1 MDAFDLVDIQRLRH
15 PRLRKYSY
23 ESKVLKLK
31 SRIDFFLVA
40 KNLTQ
45 HVKKSEIYP
54 SIAPDHR
61 AIYISLSWTTEKS
74 RGPGLW
80 KFNNTLL
87 KDEHYVSKI
96 RETYSRTRASYSNLA
111 DARLLWEM
119 LKMETRAATIA
130 YSKKKAK
137 ATTNREL
144 EIRRQLE
151 ILDRNICD
159 NFNSPNIAHILNE
172 YEDLKMELQ
181 SIYEEK
187 GRAAIF
193 RSKCRWVE
201 KGERPTKYFFN
212 LEKRN
217 YNRKT
222 ITELRT
228 ESETVTNN
236 ESQILEAIENYYSEL
251 YASANNSQENNVDE
265 FTEHLKIPKLSDAD
279 RDRIEG
285 PLSYEECKKALDTF
299 QNNKAPGE
307 DGFTVEFYMFFFD
320 LLGHDLVASFN
331 AAYDANELTISQRRG
346 VITLIPKEDG
356 SLLELSNWRPVTLL
370 NVDCKIATKAIA
382 RRIEPLLPNLVHT
395 DQTGFIKGRYIGEN
409 IRLIIDI
416 MEHTKSE
423 SIPGILVS
431 LDFRKAFDS
440 LEWSFMMKAL
450 DIFNFGTSIKRW
462 ISTFYTK
469 IESAAINN
477 GFMTNWFRPS
487 RGVRQGCPLSP
498 YLFVLSTEI
507 LSSKIRQEPSIT
519 GIKIFGHE
527 IKLSQFADDTNLF
540 CADLI
545 SVENALKTVGDF
557 GRLAGL
563 KLNIKKSKA
572 IWLGK
577 WEKNKSYPLQ
587 LKWLH
592 SPVRLLGIHVSY
604 DEKGNNELNF
614 NLKIRKLQ
622 TKLDM
627 WRSRDLTLFGKVL
640 IIKSLGL
647 SQLIYSASILN
658 VPEDIA
664 STVKTKL
671 FSFLWKN
678 KRDKIKRTG
687 LYQDLGRGGIR
698 MVDIDIMFKAL
709 KLAWIP
715 RLLTSGNQNWKTV
728 PDYYL
733 RKFGGLNF
741 LLRCNYDAKY
751 IKSIP
756 LFYRSILVYFSEL
769 KTLYSFDQAQNIIL
783 FNNKEILVDSKTFFI
798 REWFK
803 KGILS
808 IQDLLHNTG
817 QPMTYQEFTNKYSC
831 KTNFLQY
838 YQVISAIPKHLLA
851 KAKSTKPINKELYSD
866 NNLSLQ
872 LNESI
877 TLYLNKIKTSDFYT
891 LLCTKIHT
899 TGHSGPQR
907 WSKDLSLDEDKWE
920 KIFTSLKTVCRETK
934 LKEFQYKL
942 IHRIVVTKKELY
954 RYGIKE
960 DDECIYCGEKDSI
973 NHTFRDCHFVKNFI
987 QRVINWFNIENKIN
1001 FNPSSEE
1008 RLFGILSDLHEKVL
1022 VRKFNYT
1029 MLFMRYYIYANKL
1042 HNKPILLQD
1051 FVGKMIIKYR
1061 IEKL

>member
-1 MDAFDLVDIQRLRH
+1 M
-15 PRLRKYSY
+15 
-23 ESKVLKLK
+23 
-31 SRIDFFLVA
+31 
-40 KNLTQ
+40 
-45 HVKKSEIYP
+45 
-54 SIAPDHR
+54 
-61 AIYISLSWTTEKS
+61 
-74 RGPGLW
+74 
-80 KFNNTLL
+80 
-87 KDEHYVSKI
+87 
-96 RETYSRTRASYSNLA
+96 
-111 DARLLWEM
+111 
-119 LKMETRAATIA
+119 
-130 YSKKKAK
+130 
-137 ATTNREL
+137 
-144 EIRRQLE
+144 
-151 ILDRNICD
+151 
-159 NFNSPNIAHILNE
+159 
-172 YEDLKMELQ
+172 
-181 SIYEEK
+181 
-187 GRAAIF
+187 
-193 RSKCRWVE
+193 
-201 KGERPTKYFFN
+201 
-212 LEKRN
+212 
-217 YNRKT
+217 
-222 ITELRT
+222 
-228 ESETVTNN
+228 
-236 ESQILEAIENYYSEL
+236 

-370 NVDCKIATKAIA
+370 NVNCKIATKAIA

-640 IIKSLGL
+640 IIK
-647 SQLIYSASILN
+647 
-658 VPEDIA
+658 
-664 STVKTKL
+664 
-671 FSFLWKN
+671 
-678 KRDKIKRTG
+678 
-687 LYQDLGRGGIR
+687 
-698 MVDIDIMFKAL
+698 
-709 KLAWIP
+709 
-715 RLLTSGNQNWKTV
+715 
-728 PDYYL
+728 
-733 RKFGGLNF
+733 
-741 LLRCNYDAKY
+741 
-751 IKSIP
+751 
-756 LFYRSILVYFSEL
+756 
-769 KTLYSFDQAQNIIL
+769 
-783 FNNKEILVDSKTFFI
+783 
-798 REWFK
+798 
-803 KGILS
+803 
-808 IQDLLHNTG
+808 
-817 QPMTYQEFTNKYSC
+817 
-831 KTNFLQY
+831 
-838 YQVISAIPKHLLA
+838 
-851 KAKSTKPINKELYSD
+851 
-866 NNLSLQ
+866 
-872 LNESI
+872 
-877 TLYLNKIKTSDFYT
+877 
-891 LLCTKIHT
+891 
-899 TGHSGPQR
+899 
-907 WSKDLSLDEDKWE
+907 E

-973 NHTFRDCHFVKNFI
+973 NHTFRDCHFVKIFI

>member
-80 KFNNTLL
+80 KFNNSLL

-96 RETYSRTRASYSNLA
+96 RETYSRTRAFYSNLA

-545 SVENALKTVGDF
+545 SVENALKTVRDF

-756 LFYRSILVYFSEL
+756 LFYRNILVYFSEL

-891 LLCTKIHT
+891 LLCTEIHT

-973 NHTFRDCHFVKNFI
+973 NHTFRDCHFVKIFI

-1008 RLFGILSDLHEKVL
+1008 RLFGILSDLHDKVL